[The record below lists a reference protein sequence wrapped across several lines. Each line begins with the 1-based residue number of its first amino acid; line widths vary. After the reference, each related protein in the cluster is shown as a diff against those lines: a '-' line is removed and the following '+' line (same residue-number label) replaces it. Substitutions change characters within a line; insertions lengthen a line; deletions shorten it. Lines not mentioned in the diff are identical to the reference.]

1 VTHEIPLI
9 TKETHTSII
18 DVLIRCHVAH
28 SDKHQPKKNTVEG
41 VKGYSKQESLL
52 SVSNNACSESRAII
66 TTPSHKHH
74 PADTQK
80 HHLNS
85 VPVITTTTGKINPK
99 EPQTSF
105 CCQHSSPNLSLR
117 SCHWRKKKKK
127 KKNYDILMKNH
138 NRPWLPQVSQQI

>member
-1 VTHEIPLI
+1 MTHEIPLI

-28 SDKHQPKKNTVEG
+28 SDKHEPKKKTVEG

-85 VPVITTTTGKINPK
+85 VPVITTTTGKMNPK

-105 CCQHSSPNLSLR
+105 CCQHSSPNLNLR
-117 SCHWRKKKKK
+117 SCPWRRRK
-127 KKNYDILMKNH
+127 KKNYDILIKNH
-138 NRPWLPQVSQQI
+138 NRSWLPKVLQQI

>member
-1 VTHEIPLI
+1 MLLTVTNIN
-9 TKETHTSII
+9 
-18 DVLIRCHVAH
+18 
-28 SDKHQPKKNTVEG
+28 KKKTEEG

-52 SVSNNACSESRAII
+52 SVSNNACSESRAIV
-66 TTPSHKHH
+66 TTPSHKHDS
-74 PADTQK
+74 ADTQK

-105 CCQHSSPNLSLR
+105 CCQHSSPNLRLR
-117 SCHWRKKKKK
+117 SCHWRKKRKKKK

-138 NRPWLPQVSQQI
+138 NWPWLPKVLQQI